1 MVQEKLE
8 RNNIV
13 TVCKS
18 ECSKY
23 ELSSHYSSM
32 LVSGS
37 HSLVKYM
44 QEKQVTIYS
53 PDVGSA
59 FREYVHTIR
68 SKKYADEI
76 CRSVDLLNAYIQ
88 SETFVFQKPKLART
102 FPGEFGPLVKKYIS
116 FLRDEMH
123 CQLKTLNIYEYTL
136 NMFCVKADA
145 SAVTVKSIKLEDLLD
160 FFTSVQNMKVC
171 VVQCVKGFMRY
182 LQENNIVKQD
192 LGLDCIK
199 PYKYSEE
206 KLPSYY
212 SKEEILQIEKQI
224 DRSSIVGKRDYA
236 MFLLASRL
244 GLRSS
249 DIRLLQ
255 FSDIDWDR
263 NEIKLIQMKT
273 KKPVVLPL
281 LEDVGT
287 AIIDYVMNARPTTK
301 DKSVFVSFRAPYHVI
316 TAETFSAMVAK
327 YIYKSGIDCS
337 GKHHGSHALRHS
349 LATNLLGGDVSLPVI
364 SSILGHSSTNST
376 KTYLAI
382 DIQSL
387 LYCSHV
393 VPEVDVDF
401 YEQGGG
407 DFYV

>member
-1 MVQEKLE
+1 MAQEKLN

-23 ELSSHYSSM
+23 GLSSHYSSM

-37 HSLVKYM
+37 RSLAKYM
-44 QEKQVTIYS
+44 QEKQVVVYS

-59 FREYVHTIR
+59 FREYVHTTKT
-68 SKKYADEI
+68 KKYADMI
-76 CRSVDLLNAYIQ
+76 CRSVDLLNAYIL

-102 FPGEFGPLVKKYIS
+102 FPSEFGPLVNKYIS

-123 CQLKTLNIYEYTL
+123 CQPTTLNTYEYIL
-136 NMFCVKADA
+136 NMFCVKADV
-145 SAVTVKSIKLEDLLD
+145 SAVSLKTLKLEELLE
-160 FFTSVQNMKVC
+160 FFTSVQNMKRD

-182 LQENNIVKQD
+182 LQENNIIEQD
-192 LGLDCIK
+192 LCLDCIK
-199 PYKYSEE
+199 PYKYREE
-206 KLPSYY
+206 KIPSYY

-255 FSDIDWDR
+255 FSDIDWDK
-263 NEIKLIQMKT
+263 NEIRIVQKKT
-273 KKPVVLPL
+273 KMPVILPL
-281 LEDVGT
+281 LEDVGA
-287 AIIDYVMNARPTTK
+287 AIIDYVMNARPATK
-301 DKSVFVSFRAPYHVI
+301 DKSVFVSFRVPYHVI
-316 TAETFSAMVAK
+316 TAATFSDMVAK

-349 LATNLLGGDVSLPVI
+349 LATNLLGGNVSLPAI
-364 SSILGHSSTNST
+364 SSILGHSSTNTT
-376 KTYLAI
+376 KSYLEI

-387 LYCSHV
+387 LYCSHY
-393 VPEVDVDF
+393 VPDVDVDF